1 MKTRTAFTLV
11 ELLVVIAI
19 LGVLVALLLPAVQA
33 ARGTARR
40 MQCSNNLRQ
49 IGLGVHQYA
58 NAHRGK
64 FPGIWHEDGDIKD
77 SWIFTLAPYLE
88 SVDAIRLCPEDHA
101 RLEATSGRRTSY
113 ALNGYLRPATQA
125 DVLLYPET
133 AGDFV
138 PEMYDLVQTHA
149 TIVGMEAGVA
159 VEGQFDHLHTWK
171 WFSPEY
177 PTEAARWKQI
187 QKELAVDRHTGGIAN
202 YLYADGHVSAIGADQ
217 IQTWAAEGTNFIR
230 PPQE

>member
-1 MKTRTAFTLV
+1 MKTRTGFTLV

-33 ARGTARR
+33 ARGAARR

-58 NAHRGK
+58 DVHSGA

-113 ALNGYLRPATQA
+113 ALNGYLRPPTPV
-125 DVLLYPET
+125 DLLLHPET

-138 PEMYDLVQTHA
+138 PERDDLMQTHA
-149 TIVGMEAGVA
+149 TIVGMEAGVS
-159 VEGQFDHLHTWK
+159 VETQFDHLHTWK
-171 WFSPEY
+171 WFSESY
-177 PTEAARWKQI
+177 STVADRWAAVQR
-187 QKELAVDRHTGGIAN
+187 ELAVDRHSGTLAN
-202 YLYADGHVSAIGADQ
+202 YLYADGHVAAIDAAQ
-217 IQTWAAEGTNFIR
+217 IEAWVAEGTNFVR
-230 PPQE
+230 PPQD